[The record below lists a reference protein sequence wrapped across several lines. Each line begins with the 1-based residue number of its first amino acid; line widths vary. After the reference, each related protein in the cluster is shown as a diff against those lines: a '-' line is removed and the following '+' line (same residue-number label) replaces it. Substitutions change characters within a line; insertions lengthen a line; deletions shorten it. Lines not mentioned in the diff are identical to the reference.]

1 MFNFPIAQLF
11 HLCIF
16 GWHDANSDFRRL
28 AQVRSIERNR
38 RNRPTPQSLLVF
50 LAQTLEEPIFHHIPP
65 SATLPFMIGP
75 GVALPYSITSSAR
88 ASNDGGTSMPSA
100 FSVLRLIASSNLIGC

>member
-1 MFNFPIAQLF
+1 MTVLDKFQYLSGDPRVRTDITMFNFPIAQLF
-11 HLCIF
+11 HLCIL

-28 AQVRSIERNR
+28 AQVRSIKRNR
-38 RNRPTPQSLLVF
+38 RNRPTPQSLLGL

-75 GVALPYSITSSAR
+75 R
-88 ASNDGGTSMPSA
+88 ASSRSLCLSMVSA
-100 FSVLRLIASSNLIGC
+100 SAVFS